1 MRAHSQAVEIQV
13 SLKFLNTGWTRDPTE
28 RPDLCKD
35 PSEGRPVEFL
45 QVTFG
50 GWGDDYL
57 VGHIELQAQFLG
69 QLVQGFHALGL
80 GLR

>member
-1 MRAHSQAVEIQV
+1 MLAHSQAVEIQV

-35 PSEGRPVEFL
+35 PSEGRPAEFL
-45 QVTFG
+45 QVPFG
-50 GWGDDYL
+50 GGSDYYL
-57 VGHIELQAQFLG
+57 VGHTELEAQFLG

-80 GLR
+80 GFR